1 MAPGRTLH
9 AADAAPARSGGKSLD
24 DALSGRRPAGGQDNA
39 KLRHQQRRMENPIPT
54 VEATAPTTARSPV
67 SAWSDPRHVSPH
79 SDLPSSPRGESPLRS
94 QLVKA
99 FAERNGCLV
108 DPEHTIC
115 SAWGS
120 QARMH
125 CGTDSSTPPVLSSTL
140 DGRSSVAPGC
150 LSPSPASSPETP
162 VHQLTPETAY
172 GLSVLDALIK
182 AGASHPARVPGTRR
196 KGASASL
203 PAIDASVST
212 MTGRL
217 LL

>member
-9 AADAAPARSGGKSLD
+9 CRCAPARFRWKVLD
-24 DALSGRRPAGGQDNA
+24 DALSCRRGKTARNFAVITASTTTPDG
-39 KLRHQQRRMENPIPT
+39 PT
-54 VEATAPTTARSPV
+54 VEATAPTTAHSPV

-94 QLVKA
+94 QLVKV

-125 CGTDSSTPPVLSSTL
+125 CGTDSPTPPVLSSTL

-150 LSPSPASSPETP
+150 LSPSPASSITQPMYRTIGSRPTSRPDGTCTTQRARGDHDECGCGDQHS
-162 VHQLTPETAY
+162 VH
-172 GLSVLDALIK
+172 SWRMI
-182 AGASHPARVPGTRR
+182 ARRG
-196 KGASASL
+196 
-203 PAIDASVST
+203 
-212 MTGRL
+212 
-217 LL
+217 

>member
-1 MAPGRTLH
+1 MR
-9 AADAAPARSGGKSLD
+9 
-24 DALSGRRPAGGQDNA
+24 RRPVQAESPWTTRCLQDGQDSA
-39 KLRHQQRRMENPIPT
+39 KLRVI
-54 VEATAPTTARSPV
+54 TASTTKDGKPAHSPV

-94 QLVKA
+94 QLVKV

-125 CGTDSSTPPVLSSTL
+125 CGTDSPTPPVLSSTL